1 MKNVIGIYGLICSGK
16 SSFSKLLAKELN
28 ALYIDADII
37 GHEALNDKD
46 KKEELIKEFS
56 SDILDDKGN
65 IDRKKLGKI
74 VFGNSKKLGKL
85 ERINYPYIEEKVSKL
100 INSTDKDV
108 VIEAALIMRSEIYKM
123 CNSLIYVNSK
133 MEDIINRMKKKRNIS
148 ENEAR
153 KILKMQIDVKNK
165 KSNADIIINNMR
177 DYNHLD
183 IVSKKSGRHYG
194 YKHKRKSKPKQCRK
208 RLFY

>member
-37 GHEALNDKD
+37 GHEALNDKN
-46 KKEELIKEFS
+46 KKEELIKAFS
-56 SDILDDKGN
+56 SDILDNNGN

-74 VFGNSKKLGKL
+74 VFGNSKKLRKL
-85 ERINYPYIEEKVSKL
+85 ESITYPYIEKKISEL
-100 INSTDKDV
+100 IKSTDKDV

-123 CNSLIYVNSK
+123 CGSLIYVNSK
-133 MEDIINRMKKKRNIS
+133 TADIINRMKKKRNIS
-148 ENEAR
+148 EKEAR
-153 KILKMQIDVKNK
+153 KVLKMQIDVKNK

-177 DYNHLD
+177 DYNHLV
-183 IVSKKSGRHYG
+183 IVSKKLGRHYG

>member
-85 ERINYPYIEEKVSKL
+85 ERINYPYIEKKIFEL

-123 CNSLIYVNSK
+123 CSSLIYVNSK
-133 MEDIINRMKKKRNIS
+133 TSDIINRMKKKRNIS
-148 ENEAR
+148 EKEAR
-153 KILKMQIDVKNK
+153 KVLKMQIDVKNK

-177 DYNHLD
+177 DYNHLVV
-183 IVSKKSGRHYG
+183 VSKKLGRHYG
-194 YKHKRKSKPKQCRK
+194 DKHKRKSKPKQCRK

>member
-46 KKEELIKEFS
+46 KKEELLKEFS
-56 SDILDDKGN
+56 SDILDDNGN

-74 VFGNSKKLGKL
+74 VFGNSKKLRKL
-85 ERINYPYIEEKVSKL
+85 ESINYPYIEEKVSKL

-108 VIEAALIMRSEIYKM
+108 VIEAALIMRSKIYKM

-133 MEDIINRMKKKRNIS
+133 TSDIINRMKKKRNIS
-148 ENEAR
+148 EKEAR

-177 DYNHLD
+177 DYNHLV
-183 IVSKKSGRHYG
+183 IVSKKLGRHYG
-194 YKHKRKSKPKQCRK
+194 YKHKRKSARK